1 MDEEPLDREYLLSL
15 SPQEVDALPFGLIT
29 LDPDGVVTG
38 YNKTESSLSGLDP
51 RRVVGRNFFDE
62 VAPCTRVK
70 EFAGLYREMV
80 ASGRTHSWEF
90 NFLFRFARGEK
101 RVHIRLAYFA
111 FRRRGLIMVE
121 DVTDAV

>member
-1 MDEEPLDREYLLSL
+1 MGLGKELAEDLALSSPLVL
-15 SPQEVDALPFGLIT
+15 SPEN
-29 LDPDGVVTG
+29 VVVRG
-38 YNKTESSLSGLDP
+38 PESALSGLDA
-51 RRVVGRNFFDE
+51 RRVIGRNFFDQ